1 MGVQPRLPSTPSP
14 SPSSKLPSD
23 EEEKPGQCTGDVG
36 WCGGTSIVAGTGDRV
51 ARGKVQLLL
60 SKKRYQTTTAKLPVP
75 ARTQHVPAQSE
86 LPQHRALGCRHGA
99 MAPLA
104 LTAGWIQPRPAGGAA
119 NATSTRAGR
128 PLALATCCSGTRT
141 RPGAVLPTAPVR
153 EHYEPLPATA
163 GGASPQPRLL
173 LRG

>member
-1 MGVQPRLPSTPSP
+1 MWGSSQGCHPRHPRPHCQSCRPT
-14 SPSSKLPSD
+14 
-23 EEEKPGQCTGDVG
+23 
-36 WCGGTSIVAGTGDRV
+36 
-51 ARGKVQLLL
+51 
-60 SKKRYQTTTAKLPVP
+60 KKRSLGNAQEMWGGVGGQVSWRGLNRKSSTAAFQKALPNDHNKLPVP

-86 LPQHRALGCRHGA
+86 LPQYRALGCRHGA

-119 NATSTRAGR
+119 NATSSRAGR

-141 RPGAVLPTAPVR
+141 RPGDVLPTAPVR
-153 EHYEPLPATA
+153 EHYEPLPAA
-163 GGASPQPRLL
+163 AAAAGASPQPRLL